1 MAYMNQERKALIAP
15 VVKAILKKYKVKG
28 SLSVRNHSTLVLN
41 IKSGSIDFIEN
52 FINTGSDK
60 SYVSQMSQDQIDYLR
75 KNQSVDV
82 NPYWYHE
89 HFSGKAKQFLREVLT
104 AMNDGNW
111 DKSDIQTDYFNVGW
125 YVDVNV
131 GRWNKPYVLEK

>member
-1 MAYMNQERKALIAP
+1 MAYMSQEKKAQIAP
-15 VVKAILKKYKVKG
+15 VVKAILKKYNVKG
-28 SLSVRNHSTLVLN
+28 SLSVRNHSTLSLT
-41 IKSGSIDFIEN
+41 IKSGAIDFVEN
-52 FINTGSDK
+52 FIQTDANLNYGK
-60 SYVSQMSQDQIDYLR
+60 KMSEDQIDWIR

-89 HFSGKAKQFLREVLT
+89 HFSGTAKQFLREVLT

-125 YVDVNV
+125 YVNVNI
-131 GRWNKPYVLEK
+131 GRWNQPYVLTK

>member
-1 MAYMNQERKALIAP
+1 MAYMSQEKKAQIAP
-15 VVKAILKKYKVKG
+15 VVKAILKKYNVKG

-41 IKSGSIDFIEN
+41 VKSGAIDFVEN
-52 FINTGSDK
+52 FIQTDANVVHGK
-60 SYVSQMSQDQIDYLR
+60 KMSEDQIDYIR

-89 HFSGKAKQFLREVLT
+89 HFDGVAKKFLKEILT

-125 YVDVNV
+125 YVDVNI
-131 GRWNKPYVLEK
+131 GRWNKPYVLTK

>member
-1 MAYMNQERKALIAP
+1 MAYMSQEKKAKIAP
-15 VVKAILKKYKVKG
+15 VVKAILKKYNVKG
-28 SLSVRNHSTLVLN
+28 TLSVRNHSTLSLT
-41 IKSGSIDFIEN
+41 IKSGAIDFVEN

-60 SYVSQMSQDQIDYLR
+60 SYVSQMTQDQINYLR

-89 HFSGKAKQFLREVLT
+89 HFSGKAKQFLREVLH
-104 AMNDGNW
+104 AMNDGNH
-111 DKSDIQTDYFNVGW
+111 DNSDIQTDYFDVGW

-131 GRWNKPYVLEK
+131 GRWNKPYVLTK